1 MCPKGSIYSRITLN
15 NIKENIVKVYEN
27 TNILHALYVNLWQTK
42 NKASYNNDNITHHK
56 NQ

>member
-1 MCPKGSIYSRITLN
+1 M
-15 NIKENIVKVYEN
+15 ENIVKVYEN
-27 TNILHALYVNLWQTK
+27 ANILHALYVNLWQTK